1 MIRSHICICSLRPV
15 RRVLIALVA
24 ISVLLSAGPADA
36 QKAVNAPLGQA
47 DIFGG
52 HASTHVIIRVKQG
65 FAPIQLV
72 NKSWTLQSDQQR
84 DAIRIQGDALAATAA
99 RYRVSSIEPAFMN
112 QPANQV
118 LAEKYGLNRYYK
130 INVPRGTD
138 TPKFAA
144 ELGAFVDAIEIAEV
158 DGVGGIAAIPNDSSF
173 NNQWNMHNVG
183 QNGGTVDADIDA
195 PDAWDILTGDPGI
208 VVAVLDTGVQA
219 DHPELAGRVTL
230 GPPTLICNPNAPPG
244 DVTLCTS
251 TDSSDL
257 HGHGTHCA
265 GTIAA
270 TGNNS
275 AGIAGMN
282 WNCQILS
289 IRVVNATTGA
299 GTELHV
305 ADGVIYAA
313 DNGADIISMSLQYYI
328 GTTALQNAVAYAYDS
343 GVLPIAAAGNFAAA
357 GTVAYP
363 AKFAKCMAIAATN
376 KLDVRYSGSNTGPE
390 LDVAAPGQEL
400 YSLWKNSGYMVQSG
414 TSMATPHVSGL
425 ASLIRSINPALTLPE
440 IESIL
445 KNTTDDKGPVGFDT
459 QYGWGRIN
467 AHAALVAATPVLE
480 CQGELTGDEIVD
492 VDDLL
497 LVINGWGSCPAP
509 PASCTAD
516 IMPDGGNGMVD
527 VDDLLTVLTH
537 WGPCP

>member
-1 MIRSHICICSLRPV
+1 MIRSHICICSVRPV
-15 RRVLIALVA
+15 RRALIALVA

-72 NKSWTLQSDQQR
+72 NKSWTLQRDQQR
-84 DAIRIQGDALAATAA
+84 DAKRIQGDALAVTAA

-130 INVPRGTD
+130 VNVPRGTD

-183 QNGGTVDADIDA
+183 QNGGTVDADVDA
-195 PDAWDILTGDPGI
+195 PEAWDLTTGDANI

-230 GPPTLICNPNAPPG
+230 APPTYICPTVPP
-244 DVTLCTS
+244 DPPCTA
-251 TDSSDL
+251 TDSYDM

-265 GTIAA
+265 GVIAA
-270 TGNNS
+270 AGNNG
-275 AGIAGMN
+275 AGVAGMN
-282 WNCQILS
+282 WNCQIMA
-289 IRVVNATTGA
+289 IRVVHPTSG
-299 GTELHV
+299 GGSELPV
-305 ADGVIYAA
+305 ADGVIYAT
-313 DNGADIISMSLQYYI
+313 DNGADIISMSLQYYGA

-363 AKFAKCMAIAATN
+363 AKYPKCMAIAATN

-390 LDVAAPGQEL
+390 LDVAAPGQDL
-400 YSLWKNSGYMVQSG
+400 YSLWKNSGYMIQSG

-425 ASLIRSINPALTLPE
+425 ASLIRSINPALTVPE

-445 KNTTDDKGPVGFDT
+445 KNTVDDKGPVGFDT

-467 AHAALVAATPVLE
+467 AHAALVAATPILE
-480 CQGELTGDEIVD
+480 CEGELTGDEVVD

-497 LVINGWGSCPAP
+497 LVINGWGNCPAP

-516 IMPDGGNGMVD
+516 FMPEGGNGMVD
-527 VDDLLTVLTH
+527 VDDLLGVLIH